1 MGDDIKAISEWAS
14 IFTEPSKLSKTIAKN
29 VALHK
34 KHIDSDIAQIKE
46 YEDAEEMWKAGL
58 VSADLAT
65 VAIGPIPPHYPDEE
79 ETPLGLPA
87 NAIPDWIAGLIYGF
101 TGDN

>member
-1 MGDDIKAISEWAS
+1 
-14 IFTEPSKLSKTIAKN
+14 
-29 VALHK
+29 
-34 KHIDSDIAQIKE
+34 
-46 YEDAEEMWKAGL
+46 MWKAGL

-65 VAIGPIPPHYPDEE
+65 VAIGPIDPHYPDE